1 MAGDFSKGCTNI
13 REKSERLA
21 EAVEALNNDADVIKF
36 KTVFDGTLD
45 EQSVRPID

>member
-36 KTVFDGTLD
+36 KTVFDCTLD